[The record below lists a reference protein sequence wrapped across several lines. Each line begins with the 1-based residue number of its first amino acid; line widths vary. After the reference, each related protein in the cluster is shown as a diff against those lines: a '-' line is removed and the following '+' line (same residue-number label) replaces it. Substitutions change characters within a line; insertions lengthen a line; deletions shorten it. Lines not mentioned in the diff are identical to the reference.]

1 MEERWRRNEEMRKH
15 EESARKNEGCE
26 IYILKL
32 RLKRTKCGY

>member
-26 IYILKL
+26 TYILKL